1 MFLDCSCLFIYLFF
15 GNSVAE
21 YISQRQPLGGLLFL
35 LPWMFSF
42 ENKDDIGSNHQD
54 HASEQIKNLLAE
66 LEQLLL
72 HSNIPVSETNSTS
85 PKLSTYMT

>member
-1 MFLDCSCLFIYLFF
+1 MDSWCFDDLVEELCFLTVLVYLFIYF

-35 LPWMFSF
+35 LPPMSSF

-54 HASEQIKNLLAE
+54 HATEQIKNLLAE

-72 HSNIPVSETNSTS
+72 HSNIPE
-85 PKLSTYMT
+85 